1 MKVAVSLELGRE
13 VNHFREHR
21 TTHGDSE
28 QVFAGTLATVSLPQ
42 PEAVSAP
49 TDRGDGAQITH
60 MSIEKEISIQVTLP

>member
-1 MKVAVSLELGRE
+1 MSLELGRE

-28 QVFAGTLATVSLPQ
+28 QVFAGMLTTVSLPQ